1 MNTDLIAPHR
11 GEEPEDGVL
20 YLVGTPI
27 GNLSDISPR
36 AINVL
41 KKVNFI
47 ACEDTRNTRK
57 IMTRY
62 KFNNILESFNKIN
75 LFKKIPKIIDCLKS
89 GQSIAIV
96 SDAGMPSICDPGEEI
111 VLIAKKNNINVICI
125 PGPCA
130 ALTALVTS
138 GFTSSKVVFE
148 GFLPKKNNER
158 EKLLREI
165 SQREITTVLY
175 ESPHRL
181 KRLLEDLQEYCGS
194 KREISISR
202 ELTKIFE
209 ENLTSNIN
217 QINELFNKK
226 IPKGEFTIVI
236 EGNSVKKNNNDDDY
250 DKNIK
255 EEIDE
260 LIEAGLSLSRAAKY
274 LAKKKNLSKNLIY
287 NLFK

>member
-1 MNTDLIAPHR
+1 MNADLIASQR
-11 GEEPEDGVL
+11 GQEPEDGVL

-138 GFTSSKVVFE
+138 GFTSSKFVFE
-148 GFLPKKNNER
+148 GFLPRKNNER

-165 SQREITTVLY
+165 SQRETTTILY

-181 KRLLEDLQEYCGS
+181 KRLLEDLKKYCGS

-217 QINELFNKK
+217 QINELFKKK

-250 DKNIK
+250 DKNLK
-255 EEIDE
+255 EEIYE
-260 LIEAGLSLSRAAKY
+260 LIDAGLSLSRAAKY
-274 LAKKKNLSKNLIY
+274 LSKKKNLSKNLIY

>member
-138 GFTSSKVVFE
+138 GFTSSKFVFE

>member
-1 MNTDLIAPHR
+1 MKKNVISSQR
-11 GEEPEDGVL
+11 EQEPENGVL

-62 KFNNILESFNKIN
+62 NFKNILESFNKVNI
-75 LFKKIPKIIDCLKS
+75 FKKMPKIINGLKS
-89 GQSIAIV
+89 GKSIAIV

-111 VLIAKKNNINVICI
+111 VLIAKKNNINVICV

-130 ALTALVTS
+130 ALTALVSS
-138 GFTSSKVVFE
+138 GFNSSKFVFE
-148 GFLPKKNNER
+148 GFLPRKKNER
-158 EKLLREI
+158 KKLLYEI
-165 SQREITTVLY
+165 SQREQTTVLY

-181 KRLLEDLQEYCGS
+181 KTLLEELEEHCGG

-209 ENLTSNIN
+209 ENLTNNLS
-217 QINELFNKK
+217 QFNEMFKDQKL
-226 IPKGEFTIVI
+226 KGEFTIVI
-236 EGNSVKKNNNDDDY
+236 KGHSGEINKDFDHKNLKEDLDDLM
-250 DKNIK
+250 K
-255 EEIDE
+255 
-260 LIEAGLSLSRAAKY
+260 AGLSLSRAAKY
-274 LAKKKNLSKNLIY
+274 LSKKNNLSKNIIY
-287 NLFK
+287 NLNN